1 VALSVTSPAAI
12 SISPVCTRLNLRAS
26 AYGETVRLLNQIHG
40 AGTERIRREFP
51 DVDVVE
57 VPIDA
62 DVDADI
68 TGDALVC
75 LTMATNL
82 DQLVPRVKWVHS
94 FSTGV
99 DSLPEAA
106 FEAEVLTCS
115 RGAGAVPISEFVL
128 ASMLAFE
135 KHIPDVWIHEV
146 PENWNFGVGPL
157 GGLYGRSV
165 GIIGFGGIGEA
176 VARRAQAFGMDVG
189 AFRRTPVPSGVDGV
203 WMASSLEDLLEASDH
218 VVVAAPYTARTH
230 HMLDA
235 AAFARMRDGVHLVNI
250 ARGGLIDQDALR
262 VALDDGK
269 VALASLDTVDPEP
282 LPEGHWL
289 FIHPKVHLTP
299 HISWSS
305 PEGGRKIFELFLENL
320 GRYVGGEP
328 LEGVVDK
335 DERY

>member
-1 VALSVTSPAAI
+1 M
-12 SISPVCTRLNLRAS
+12 
-26 AYGETVRLLNQIHG
+26 RLLNQIHG
-40 AGTERIRREFP
+40 AGTERIRRQFP

-62 DVDADI
+62 DVDGDI
-68 TGDALVC
+68 SGDALVC

-82 DQLVPRVKWVHS
+82 AQLVPRVKWVHS

-99 DSLPEAA
+99 DSLPVAA
-106 FEAEVLTCS
+106 FTAEVLTCS

-128 ASMLAFE
+128 AAMLAFE
-135 KHIPDVWIHEV
+135 KNIPDVWIHEV
-146 PENWNFGVGPL
+146 PENWNFGVAPL

-176 VARRAQAFGMDVG
+176 VARRALAFGMEVS
-189 AFRRTPVPSGVDGV
+189 AFRRTSAPSGVEGV
-203 WMASSLEDLLEASDH
+203 RMASSLEGLLADSDH
-218 VVVAAPYTARTH
+218 VVVAAPYTHRTH
-230 HMLDA
+230 HLLDA
-235 AAFARMRDGVHLVNI
+235 SAFARMRDGVHLVNI
-250 ARGGLIDQDALR
+250 ARGGLVDQDALR

-269 VALASLDTVDPEP
+269 VAMASLDTVDPEP

-289 FIHPKVHLTP
+289 FSHPKVRVSP

-305 PEGGRKIFELFLENL
+305 PEGGRRIFELFLENL
-320 GRYVGGEP
+320 GRYVRGEP

>member
-1 VALSVTSPAAI
+1 
-12 SISPVCTRLNLRAS
+12 
-26 AYGETVRLLNQIHG
+26 VRLLNQIHG
-40 AGTERIRREFP
+40 AGTERIRRQFP
-51 DVDVVE
+51 DLDVVE
-57 VPIDA
+57 VPIEG
-62 DVDADI
+62 DVDVDL

-106 FEAEVLTCS
+106 FKAEVLTCS

-128 ASMLAFE
+128 AAMLAFE
-135 KHIPDVWIHEV
+135 KNIPDVWIHEV
-146 PENWNFGVGPL
+146 PENWNFGVEPL

-176 VARRAQAFGMDVG
+176 VARRSLAFGMEVS
-189 AFRRTPVPSGVDGV
+189 AFRRTSSPSGVEGV
-203 WMASSLEDLLEASDH
+203 RMVNSLDELLAGSDH
-218 VVVAAPYTARTH
+218 VVVAAPYTPRTH

-235 AAFARMRDGVHLVNI
+235 AAFAQMRDGVHLVNI
-250 ARGGLIDQDALR
+250 ARGGLVDQDALR

-269 VALASLDTVDPEP
+269 VAMASLDTVDPEP

-289 FIHPKVHLTP
+289 FRHPKVRLSP

-305 PEGGRKIFELFLENL
+305 PEGGRRIFELFLENL
-320 GRYVGGEP
+320 DRYVRGEP

>member
-1 VALSVTSPAAI
+1 
-12 SISPVCTRLNLRAS
+12 
-26 AYGETVRLLNQIHG
+26 VRLLNQVHG
-40 AGTERIRREFP
+40 AGTERIHRDFP
-51 DVDVVE
+51 EVEVVE
-57 VPIDA
+57 VPIDS
-62 DVDADI
+62 DIDADL

-106 FEAEVLTCS
+106 FKAEVLTCS

-135 KHIPDVWIHEV
+135 KNIPDVWIHEV
-146 PENWNFGVGPL
+146 PENWNFGPL

-176 VARRAQAFGMDVG
+176 VARRALAFGMEVS
-189 AFRRTPVPSGVDGV
+189 AFRRTSAPSGVDGV
-203 WMASSLEDLLEASDH
+203 RMASSLEELLGVSDH
-218 VVVAAPYTARTH
+218 LVVAAPYTPRTH
-230 HMLDA
+230 HLLDA
-235 AAFARMRDGVHLVNI
+235 SRFAQMRDGVHLVNI

-262 VALDDGK
+262 AALDDGK
-269 VALASLDTVDPEP
+269 VATASLDTVDPEP

-289 FIHPKVHLTP
+289 FTHPKVRLTP

-305 PEGGRKIFELFLENL
+305 PEGGRRIFELFLENL
-320 GRYVGGEP
+320 GRYVRGED